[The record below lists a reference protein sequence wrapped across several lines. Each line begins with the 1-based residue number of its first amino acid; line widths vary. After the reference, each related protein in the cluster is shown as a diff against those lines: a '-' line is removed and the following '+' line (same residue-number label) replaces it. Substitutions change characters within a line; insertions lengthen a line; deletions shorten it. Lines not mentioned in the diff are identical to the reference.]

1 MHFDLDEIQN
11 ENVTSP
17 FESLVDTL
25 DKPEF
30 KQFNYKYQSQAG
42 TSNTFNYFFFALAC
56 RLENNNEYIQSKS
69 RLIKY

>member
-42 TSNTFNYFFFALAC
+42 T
-56 RLENNNEYIQSKS
+56 
-69 RLIKY
+69 

>member
-42 TSNTFNYFFFALAC
+42 TSNTFNYYFFA
-56 RLENNNEYIQSKS
+56 IDSKTITNIFS
-69 RLIKY
+69 QKVD